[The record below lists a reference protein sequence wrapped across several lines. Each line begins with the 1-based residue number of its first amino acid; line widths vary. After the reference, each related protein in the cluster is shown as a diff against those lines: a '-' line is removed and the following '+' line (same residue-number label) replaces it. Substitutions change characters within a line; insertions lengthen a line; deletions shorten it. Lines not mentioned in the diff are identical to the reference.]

1 MIASSL
7 LVAVAVAVVRVQVAP
22 VVAPQAQEVQP
33 VDHTNLQP
41 VVLSR
46 PAVPVE
52 GTKTEAWAQPVQ
64 ASMDR
69 SAKVAPEL
77 VVPVRVV
84 VAVATTVAV
93 AVVGTIL
100 VTAITMT
107 LVVPVVRVFS
117 ATELRVE
124 L

>member
-1 MIASSL
+1 
-7 LVAVAVAVVRVQVAP
+7 
-22 VVAPQAQEVQP
+22 
-33 VDHTNLQP
+33 
-41 VVLSR
+41 
-46 PAVPVE
+46 
-52 GTKTEAWAQPVQ
+52 
-64 ASMDR
+64 
-69 SAKVAPEL
+69 VAPEL

-100 VTAITMT
+100 DTAITMT